1 MAHWKF
7 DDFDDDEE
15 YKPNK
20 HNNSHS
26 KTKNTYKAKHIK
38 TYKLR
43 SLTNNSNYNNN
54 NNLHLD
60 TVINKYSNKYLN
72 NNIIKNTNKYIN
84 QHITETENE
93 IKVIKP
99 IQNKR
104 KYSPEAETFTTLLT
118 LNQPQLTKDA
128 LKEHITYFNELPA
141 EKRTLI
147 LSHLKDI
154 NELST
159 NIEPH
164 AFKIINSSLDTYYKK
179 LALNKLQNLQTM
191 EKTDNEYFK
200 LSQWLD
206 NFLDIP
212 FNKYQTPKYLDDTV
226 LESPAEYIA
235 NSKKHLDTVIYGQD
249 ETKQHIIEILARMI
263 TNPKTL
269 GSVFAIHGE
278 AGTGK
283 TTLIKE
289 GLSQVFGLPFVF
301 ISLGGAQDRTFL
313 AGSNYV
319 YEGSACGKII
329 QSLKQAKCMNPI
341 FYFDELDKVSQTEK
355 GQEIMNLLI
364 HLTDYTQNSH
374 FLDDYM
380 DGITVDLSRA
390 TFIFSFNDKNLIS
403 PILLDRMELI
413 RFKSYS
419 SAQKIHI
426 AREYLLPGV
435 VKNVL
440 NTRVSTPRAPL
451 SLENGLSGG
460 DSLSSGGDLS
470 IKISDKSFEC
480 EGFSPSSSLDILSI
494 KISDKSF
501 EKIVAFDLKRNNSV
515 ELNNKSRCILKRKQK
530 VTGGVRYIKKRLEK
544 IVSRI
549 NLEILTGVFTV
560 NKNSNEIII
569 DDDKVNSI
577 LDVK

>member
-1 MAHWKF
+1 MSHWKF

-15 YKPNK
+15 YKPKNRKDK
-20 HNNSHS
+20 HNYSYS
-26 KTKNTYKAKHIK
+26 KAKNTYKAKHIK

-43 SLTNNSNYNNN
+43 SLNNNSNYNSN

-84 QHITETENE
+84 ETEIA

-104 KYSPEAETFTTLLT
+104 KYSPEAEAFTTLLT
-118 LNQPQLTKDA
+118 VNQPQLTKDA
-128 LKEHITYFNELPA
+128 LKEHITYFNELPT
-141 EKRTLI
+141 EKRTVI

-212 FNKYQTPKYLDDTV
+212 FNKYQTPKYLDNTV
-226 LESPAEYIA
+226 LEKPSEYIA
-235 NSKKHLDTVIYGQD
+235 NSRKHLDTVIYGQE

-426 AREYLLPGV
+426 AREYLLPNV
-435 VKNVL
+435 VKNC
-440 NTRVSTPRAPL
+440 A
-451 SLENGLSGG
+451 G
-460 DSLSSGGDLS
+460 DS
-470 IKISDKSFEC
+470 
-480 EGFSPSSSLDILSI
+480 LSI

-501 EKIVAFDLKRNNSV
+501 EKIVGFDLKKNTVGSTGSV
-515 ELNNKSRCILKRKQK
+515 SSAGSNGSVGIGLNNKSRCILKRKQK
-530 VTGGVRYIKKRLEK
+530 IIGGVRYIKKRLEK

-549 NLEILTGVFTV
+549 NLEILTGAFII
-560 NKNSNEIII
+560 NKNNNEIVNEIII

-577 LDVK
+577 LDIK

>member
-84 QHITETENE
+84 QHITETENA
-93 IKVIKP
+93 IKIIKP

-104 KYSPEAETFTTLLT
+104 KLNQSPEVEAFTTLLT
-118 LNQPQLTKDA
+118 VNQPQLTKDA
-128 LKEHITYFNELPA
+128 LKEHITYFNELPT
-141 EKRTLI
+141 EKRTVI
-147 LSHLKDI
+147 LTHLKDI
-154 NELST
+154 NELSK

-212 FNKYQTPKYLDDTV
+212 FNKYQTPKYLDESIV
-226 LESPAEYIA
+226 LKPSEYIA
-235 NSKKHLDTVIYGQD
+235 NSRKHLDTVIYGQD

-313 AGSNYV
+313 SGSNYV

-364 HLTDYTQNSH
+364 HLTDYSQNSH

-440 NTRVSTPRAPL
+440 NNS
-451 SLENGLSGG
+451 
-460 DSLSSGGDLS
+460 LS
-470 IKISDKSFEC
+470 IKISDSSF
-480 EGFSPSSSLDILSI
+480 D
-494 KISDKSF
+494 
-501 EKIVAFDLKRNNSV
+501 KIVEFDLKKNTVGNSSSV
-515 ELNNKSRCILKRKQK
+515 GIGLDTKSRCILKRKNK
-530 VTGGVRYIKKRLEK
+530 IAGGVRYIKKRLEK

-549 NLEILTGVFTV
+549 NLEILTGAFII
-560 NKNSNEIII
+560 NKNSNNEIVNEIII

>member
-1 MAHWKF
+1 M
-7 DDFDDDEE
+7 
-15 YKPNK
+15 
-20 HNNSHS
+20 
-26 KTKNTYKAKHIK
+26 
-38 TYKLR
+38 
-43 SLTNNSNYNNN
+43 
-54 NNLHLD
+54 
-60 TVINKYSNKYLN
+60 
-72 NNIIKNTNKYIN
+72 
-84 QHITETENE
+84 
-93 IKVIKP
+93 
-99 IQNKR
+99 
-104 KYSPEAETFTTLLT
+104 
-118 LNQPQLTKDA
+118 
-128 LKEHITYFNELPA
+128 KEHITYFNELPA
-141 EKRTLI
+141 KKRTVI

-179 LALNKLQNLQTM
+179 LALNKLQNLQTL

-212 FNKYQTPKYLDDTV
+212 FNKYQTPKYLDDSIV
-226 LESPAEYIA
+226 LKPAEYIT
-235 NSKKHLDTVIYGQD
+235 NSKKHLDTVIYGQE

-313 AGSNYV
+313 SGSNYV

-426 AREYLLPGV
+426 AREFLLPSV
-435 VKNVL
+435 VKNC
-440 NTRVSTPRAPL
+440 A
-451 SLENGLSGG
+451 G
-460 DSLSSGGDLS
+460 DSLS
-470 IKISDKSFEC
+470 IKISNS
-480 EGFSPSSSLDILSI
+480 
-494 KISDKSF
+494 SF
-501 EKIVAFDLKRNNSV
+501 EKIVGFDLKKNNVGNSGSV
-515 ELNNKSRCILKRKQK
+515 SNSGSVGIGLNNKSRCILKRKHK
-530 VTGGVRYIKKRLEK
+530 VIGGVRYIKKRLEK
-544 IVSRI
+544 IISRI

>member
-1 MAHWKF
+1 MSYWKF
-7 DDFDDDEE
+7 DEFDDDEE

-20 HNNSHS
+20 HNNSQ
-26 KTKNTYKAKHIK
+26 KPKNIK

-43 SLTNNSNYNNN
+43 SLNNNSNYNN

-72 NNIIKNTNKYIN
+72 NNIIKNTNHYIN
-84 QHITETENE
+84 ETENA
-93 IKVIKP
+93 IKIIKP

-104 KYSPEAETFTTLLT
+104 KYSPEVETFTNLLS

-128 LKEHITYFNELPA
+128 LKEHITYFNELSE
-141 EKRTLI
+141 EKRKVI
-147 LSHLKDI
+147 LTHLKDI

-212 FNKYQTPKYLDDTV
+212 FNKYQTPKYLDESIV
-226 LESPAEYIA
+226 LKPSEYIA
-235 NSKKHLDTVIYGQD
+235 NSRKHLDTVIYGQD

-319 YEGSACGKII
+319 YEGSNCGKII

-403 PILLDRMELI
+403 PILLDRMEMI

-440 NTRVSTPRAPL
+440 N
-451 SLENGLSGG
+451 
-460 DSLSSGGDLS
+460 DSLS
-470 IKISDKSFEC
+470 IKISDKSF
-480 EGFSPSSSLDILSI
+480 D
-494 KISDKSF
+494 
-501 EKIVAFDLKRNNSV
+501 KIVDFDLKKNTGSSSGSVSNSGIV
-515 ELNNKSRCILKRKQK
+515 GIRLNNKSRCILKRKQK
-530 VTGGVRYIKKRLEK
+530 IIGGVRYIKKRLEK

-549 NLEILTGVFTV
+549 NLEILTGSFII
-560 NKNSNEIII
+560 NKNSNNSEILNEIII

-577 LDVK
+577 LDIK

>member
-1 MAHWKF
+1 MKLTFKMSQWKF
-7 DDFDDDEE
+7 DEFDDDEE
-15 YKPNK
+15 YKPKNRKDK
-20 HNNSHS
+20 HNNNSYS
-26 KTKNTYKAKHIK
+26 NTHIAKHLK

-54 NNLHLD
+54 NLHLD
-60 TVINKYSNKYLN
+60 AVINKYSHKYLN
-72 NNIIKNTNKYIN
+72 NNIIKNTNQYIN
-84 QHITETENE
+84 ETENLT
-93 IKVIKP
+93 KVIKP

-104 KYSPEAETFTTLLT
+104 KLKQSPEVEAFTTLLT
-118 LNQPQLTKDA
+118 LNQPQLNKDS
-128 LKEHITYFNELPA
+128 LKEHITYFNELPT

-212 FNKYQTPKYLDDTV
+212 FNKYQTPKYLDESIV
-226 LESPAEYIA
+226 LKPSEYIA
-235 NSKKHLDTVIYGQD
+235 NSRKHLDTVIYGQT

-319 YEGSACGKII
+319 YEGSNCGKII
-329 QSLKQAKCMNPI
+329 QSLKHAKCMNPI

-419 SAQKIHI
+419 SEQKIHI
-426 AREYLLPGV
+426 AREYLLPSV
-435 VKNVL
+435 VKNC
-440 NTRVSTPRAPL
+440 S
-451 SLENGLSGG
+451 S
-460 DSLSSGGDLS
+460 DSLN
-470 IKISDKSFEC
+470 F
-480 EGFSPSSSLDILSI
+480 

-501 EKIVAFDLKRNNSV
+501 EKIVAFDLKKNNVGNNGSV
-515 ELNNKSRCILKRKQK
+515 SSTGSVGIGLNNKSRCILKRKQK
-530 VTGGVRYIKKRLEK
+530 IIGGVRYIKKRLEK

-560 NKNSNEIII
+560 NKNSNNEIVNEIII

>member
-1 MAHWKF
+1 MNPYKF
-7 DDFDDDEE
+7 DDLDEDEE
-15 YKPNK
+15 YKPTKTNK
-20 HNNSHS
+20 YSNSH
-26 KTKNTYKAKHIK
+26 KAKLTK
-38 TYKLR
+38 TYTLR
-43 SLTNNSNYNNN
+43 SLSFNN

-60 TVINKYSNKYLN
+60 TVINKYSNKYLK

-84 QHITETENE
+84 QHITETENA

-104 KYSPEAETFTTLLT
+104 KYSPEVEIFTTLLT
-118 LNQPQLTKDA
+118 LNQPQLTKDS
-128 LKEHITYFNELPA
+128 LKEHITYFNELST
-141 EKRTLI
+141 EKRIVI
-147 LSHLKDI
+147 LAHLKDI

-212 FNKYQTPKYLDDTV
+212 FNKYQTPKYLDNTV
-226 LESPAEYIA
+226 LEKPADHIA
-235 NSKKHLDTVIYGQD
+235 NSRKHLDTVIYGQE

-263 TNPKTL
+263 TNPKTM

-313 AGSNYV
+313 SGSNYV
-319 YEGSACGKII
+319 YEGSNCGKII

-440 NTRVSTPRAPL
+440 N
-451 SLENGLSGG
+451 
-460 DSLSSGGDLS
+460 DILS
-470 IKISDKSFEC
+470 IKISDKSFDC
-480 EGFSPSSSLDILSI
+480 EGFSPSSSLDIENSKSDILSI

-515 ELNNKSRCILKRKQK
+515 GLNNKSRCILKRKHK
-530 VTGGVRYIKKRLEK
+530 VIGGVRYIKKRLEK
-544 IVSRI
+544 IISRI

>member
-84 QHITETENE
+84 QHITETENA
-93 IKVIKP
+93 IKIIKP

-104 KYSPEAETFTTLLT
+104 KLNQSPEVEAFTTLLT
-118 LNQPQLTKDA
+118 VNQPQLTKDA
-128 LKEHITYFNELPA
+128 LKEHITYFNGLST
-141 EKRTLI
+141 EKRTVI
-147 LSHLKDI
+147 LTHLKDI
-154 NELST
+154 NELSK

-212 FNKYQTPKYLDDTV
+212 FNKYQTPKYLDESIV
-226 LESPAEYIA
+226 LKPSEYIA
-235 NSKKHLDTVIYGQD
+235 NSRKHLDTVIYGQE

-313 AGSNYV
+313 SGSNYV

-364 HLTDYTQNSH
+364 HLTDYSQNSH

-413 RFKSYS
+413 KFKSYS

-426 AREYLLPGV
+426 AREYLLPSV

-440 NTRVSTPRAPL
+440 N
-451 SLENGLSGG
+451 
-460 DSLSSGGDLS
+460 DSLS
-470 IKISDKSFEC
+470 IKISNS
-480 EGFSPSSSLDILSI
+480 
-494 KISDKSF
+494 SF
-501 EKIVAFDLKRNNSV
+501 EKIVGFDLKKNTVGNNGSV
-515 ELNNKSRCILKRKQK
+515 GIGLNNKSRGILKRKNK
-530 VTGGVRYIKKRLEK
+530 VAGGVRYIKKRLEK
-544 IVSRI
+544 IISRI
-549 NLEILTGVFTV
+549 NLEILTGAFTV
-560 NKNSNEIII
+560 NNNSNHEIVNEIII

>member
-1 MAHWKF
+1 MNPYKF
-7 DDFDDDEE
+7 DDLDEDEE
-15 YKPNK
+15 YKPTKTNK
-20 HNNSHS
+20 YSNSH
-26 KTKNTYKAKHIK
+26 KAKLTK
-38 TYKLR
+38 TYTLR
-43 SLTNNSNYNNN
+43 SLSFNN

-60 TVINKYSNKYLN
+60 TVINKYSNKYLK

-84 QHITETENE
+84 QHITETENA

-99 IQNKR
+99 LQNKR
-104 KYSPEAETFTTLLT
+104 KYSPEVEAFTTLLT
-118 LNQPQLTKDA
+118 VNQPQLTKDA
-128 LKEHITYFNELPA
+128 LKEHITYFNELST
-141 EKRTLI
+141 EKRIVI
-147 LSHLKDI
+147 LAHLKDI

-212 FNKYQTPKYLDDTV
+212 FNKYQTPKYLDNTV
-226 LESPAEYIA
+226 LEKPADHIA
-235 NSKKHLDTVIYGQD
+235 NSRKHLDTVIYGQE

-263 TNPKTL
+263 TNPKTM

-313 AGSNYV
+313 SGSNYV
-319 YEGSACGKII
+319 YEGSNCGKII

-451 SLENGLSGG
+451 SLENGLSEVE
-460 DSLSSGGDLS
+460 SLSSGCNLS
-470 IKISDKSFEC
+470 IKISDKSFDC
-480 EGFSPSSSLDILSI
+480 EGFSPSSSLDIENSKSDILSI

-515 ELNNKSRCILKRKQK
+515 RLNNKSRCILKRKHK
-530 VTGGVRYIKKRLEK
+530 VIGGVRYIKKRLEK
-544 IVSRI
+544 IISRI

>member
-1 MAHWKF
+1 MNPYKF
-7 DDFDDDEE
+7 DDLDEDEE
-15 YKPNK
+15 YKPTKTNK
-20 HNNSHS
+20 YSNSH
-26 KTKNTYKAKHIK
+26 KAKLTK
-38 TYKLR
+38 TYTLR
-43 SLTNNSNYNNN
+43 SLSFNN

-60 TVINKYSNKYLN
+60 TVINKYSNKYLK

-84 QHITETENE
+84 QHITETENA

-104 KYSPEAETFTTLLT
+104 KYSPEVEIFTTLLT
-118 LNQPQLTKDA
+118 LNQPQLTKDS
-128 LKEHITYFNELPA
+128 LKEHITYFNELST
-141 EKRTLI
+141 EKRIVI
-147 LSHLKDI
+147 LAHLKDI

-212 FNKYQTPKYLDDTV
+212 FNKYQTPKYLDNTV
-226 LESPAEYIA
+226 LEKPADHIA
-235 NSKKHLDTVIYGQD
+235 NSRKHLDTVIYGQE

-263 TNPKTL
+263 TNPKTM

-313 AGSNYV
+313 SGSNYV
-319 YEGSACGKII
+319 YEGSNCGKII

-440 NTRVSTPRAPL
+440 N
-451 SLENGLSGG
+451 
-460 DSLSSGGDLS
+460 DILS
-470 IKISDKSFEC
+470 IKISDKSFDC
-480 EGFSPSSSLDILSI
+480 EGFSPSSSLDIENSKSDILSI

-515 ELNNKSRCILKRKQK
+515 RLNNKSRCILKRKHK
-530 VTGGVRYIKKRLEK
+530 VIGGVRYIKKRLEK
-544 IVSRI
+544 IISRI

>member
-1 MAHWKF
+1 MNPYKF
-7 DDFDDDEE
+7 DDLDEDEE
-15 YKPNK
+15 YKPTKTNK
-20 HNNSHS
+20 YSNSH
-26 KTKNTYKAKHIK
+26 KAKLTK
-38 TYKLR
+38 TYTLR
-43 SLTNNSNYNNN
+43 SLSFNN

-60 TVINKYSNKYLN
+60 TVINKYSNKYLK

-84 QHITETENE
+84 QHITETENA

-104 KYSPEAETFTTLLT
+104 KYSPEVEIFTTLLT
-118 LNQPQLTKDA
+118 LNQPQLTKDS
-128 LKEHITYFNELPA
+128 LKEHITYFNELST
-141 EKRTLI
+141 EKRIVI
-147 LSHLKDI
+147 LAHLKDI

-200 LSQWLD
+200 LYQWLD

-212 FNKYQTPKYLDDTV
+212 FNKYQTPKYLDNTV
-226 LESPAEYIA
+226 LEKPADHIA
-235 NSKKHLDTVIYGQD
+235 NSRKHLDTVIYGQE

-263 TNPKTL
+263 TNPKTM

-313 AGSNYV
+313 SGSNYV
-319 YEGSACGKII
+319 YEGSNCGKII

-440 NTRVSTPRAPL
+440 N
-451 SLENGLSGG
+451 
-460 DSLSSGGDLS
+460 DILS
-470 IKISDKSFEC
+470 IKISDKSFDC
-480 EGFSPSSSLDILSI
+480 EGFSPSSSLDIENSKSDILSI

-515 ELNNKSRCILKRKQK
+515 RLNNKSRCILKRKHK
-530 VTGGVRYIKKRLEK
+530 VIGGVRYIKKRLEK
-544 IVSRI
+544 IISRI